1 MIELELPRVQSADCT
16 TTATAQATAAADTS
30 AEQSITFRIS
40 DIELPTIISEPAYH
54 SYSSSQESG
63 DSSDSELA
71 CANKSDDSTNSKPEL
86 LTSSSV
92 NEPGSQNDSEP
103 TEGVDAVIRL
113 GDFGKVVKLKHAF
126 RLTHQEKYLLLTQFN
141 VARLTL
147 TSFLLILSMGFVNIF
162 SVAS

>member
-1 MIELELPRVQSADCT
+1 MKIRECEELELPRVQCADCT

-54 SYSSSQESG
+54 SYSSSQESA

-92 NEPGSQNDSEP
+92 NEPGSQNDTSKP
-103 TEGVDAVIRL
+103 TEGVDAAIRL
-113 GDFGKVVKLKHAF
+113 G
-126 RLTHQEKYLLLTQFN
+126 RLWKGGEAKTCF
-141 VARLTL
+141 
-147 TSFLLILSMGFVNIF
+147 
-162 SVAS
+162 